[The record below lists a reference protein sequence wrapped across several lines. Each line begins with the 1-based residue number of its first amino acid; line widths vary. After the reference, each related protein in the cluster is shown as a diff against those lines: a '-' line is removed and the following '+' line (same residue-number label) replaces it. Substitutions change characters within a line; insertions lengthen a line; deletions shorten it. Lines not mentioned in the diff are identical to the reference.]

1 MFFFRVPAET
11 AKKKENEARTV
22 SEKKTRSRA
31 SEKRF
36 RRSRE
41 TLRRGRKILASAE
54 RSAHRFFIP
63 DSAMQ
68 KITLPVIFLAAV
80 AAALFYVSQEE
91 HGSGTLFLLAA
102 VLLVGQVCATLP
114 FILEARKPRAGTP
127 NADGE
132 NVKKILA
139 NQQIIHE
146 DLRSLGETLIKRL
159 NAIAEKQNETEKT
172 LLDAHARSEP
182 DFSVPADELFER
194 IRAELDERFEK
205 IESAPADEKL
215 DKKLDAISE
224 HLDDLTCA
232 VENLSFA
239 ADEEA
244 DDENEAFEDEDAAT
258 EDIEDAAGTPDENDD
273 KGTFAFPENHPNE
286 DSEDDDAGT
295 EDFPEDAE
303 ESEETGAQEESATPA
318 DEEPPVPAPAKQGE
332 LELGIPN
339 ERGATLVLEAMLGIE
354 NKPFLRG
361 NAPGVNDAAGT
372 PMEFVEIGKWSF
384 DFAPFSE
391 EITVRILR
399 NDNENEPLGE
409 PVTLAPGQTLELAYV
424 PERA

>member
-1 MFFFRVPAET
+1 
-11 AKKKENEARTV
+11 
-22 SEKKTRSRA
+22 
-31 SEKRF
+31 
-36 RRSRE
+36 
-41 TLRRGRKILASAE
+41 
-54 RSAHRFFIP
+54 
-63 DSAMQ
+63 MQ
-68 KITLPVIFLAAV
+68 KVTLPVIFLAAV

-91 HGSGTLFLLAA
+91 HGLGTLFLLAA
-102 VLLVGQVCATLP
+102 VLLVGQICATLP

-127 NADGE
+127 NAAAE

-159 NAIAEKQNETEKT
+159 TAIAEKQNETEKT
-172 LLDAHARSEP
+172 LLAAHARSEP

-194 IRAELDERFEK
+194 IRAELDEHFEK

-239 ADEEA
+239 ADDEA
-244 DDENEAFEDEDAAT
+244 DSENEAFEDEDAAA
-258 EDIEDAAGTPDENDD
+258 EDIDEADAVFEDPVDATAAGTPDETDD

-286 DSEDDDAGT
+286 AAAETDDKGV
-295 EDFPEDAE
+295 EDFPEDAP
-303 ESEETGAQEESATPA
+303 SA

-361 NAPGVNDAAGT
+361 NAPGVNNAAGT